1 MHKKRQIK
9 VCLSPALFDLYSD
22 RKSLIVVV
30 DILRATSAMCAAF
43 HNGVKTIT
51 PVSTVEE
58 ALEYKSKRDYI
69 IAAERNGK
77 KVSGFDYGNS
87 PIQYVKS
94 NIKDKNLVMTTTNGT
109 RAINIAKKDHQVV
122 IGSFLNITAL
132 VKWLN
137 KQNKDVIILCAGWKD
152 DFCLEDSLFAGI
164 LSQKLLDTKLFTCFN
179 DSAYAAI
186 ELYINSKDDIFDFL
200 SNSQHRKR
208 LEHLNIISDIK
219 FCLKNDLTDI
229 IPVLKDDKLIITNK
243 K

>member
-1 MHKKRQIK
+1 MQKKRQIK

-58 ALEYKSKRDYI
+58 ALEYKSKSDYI
-69 IAAERNGK
+69 IAAERNGE

-109 RAINIAKKDHQVV
+109 RAINIAKKDHEVV

-137 KQNKDVIILCAGWKD
+137 KQNKDIIILCAGWKD

-164 LSQKLLDTKLFTCFN
+164 LSQKLLDTKFFTCFN

-208 LEHLNIISDIK
+208 LEHLKIISDIK
-219 FCLKNDLTDI
+219 FCLKNDVTDI
-229 IPVLKDDKLIITNK
+229 IPVLKDDKLIIINK

>member
-58 ALEYKSKRDYI
+58 ALEYKSKSDYI

-77 KVSGFDYGNS
+77 KVSGFDFGNS

-109 RAINIAKKDHQVV
+109 RAINIAK
-122 IGSFLNITAL
+122 ILL
-132 VKWLN
+132 V
-137 KQNKDVIILCAGWKD
+137 
-152 DFCLEDSLFAGI
+152 LEDASV
-164 LSQKLLDTKLFTCFN
+164 T
-179 DSAYAAI
+179 
-186 ELYINSKDDIFDFL
+186 
-200 SNSQHRKR
+200 
-208 LEHLNIISDIK
+208 
-219 FCLKNDLTDI
+219 
-229 IPVLKDDKLIITNK
+229 
-243 K
+243 